1 MSAPAPVGTRRA
13 HRDRGRHVAA
23 RPGGLVRWGRLVG
36 RHPVV
41 VLVLWGVFVVAG
53 FGAALGLFGTP
64 SLFDRV
70 DSGEIVVEG
79 ENQAGRDVLAE
90 AGGSGFSTYTL
101 LLGGV
106 DLADPEVG
114 RSAARAVADLTA
126 VEHVESAVNPFVLPG
141 GPTSPEALRF
151 VQDGDPA
158 SDGFATVVTLDPDV
172 TAEEESAATEQVDA
186 VLDRLVVETGAT
198 SSERGGLSSLVDR
211 IIEQVKIDGQ
221 RGEGIALPVSFV
233 LMVFV
238 FGGFLAAGFP
248 VLGAVASIAGALA
261 SLLGFSYLLDL
272 DASTVNVVTVL
283 GLGLCIDYG
292 LLVVSRFREE
302 MRALLRGA
310 PAADATR
317 DQVLDAVGSTLD
329 RAGRTVV
336 FSAVTVAVSL
346 AGMLFLQIDFVRAVA
361 LAGVSVVVVAL
372 AVALT
377 LIPAL
382 CVLGAR
388 RLLRRGTEVSGDEG
402 VFSRLARTV
411 HRFPWVVIA
420 VVSGLLVLLA
430 VPATSM
436 VLTSSGA
443 ELLPKGTPERTF
455 FEELRAGYPQLAGAQ
470 VTVVARAPAAEVE
483 SWAATAADRPGV
495 ESVDPVRTLDDG
507 VVTVGLHTGDSG
519 TGGASRELVDSLR
532 TDRPPFESWVVGQA
546 SGIRDFTAT
555 VADGVWWAVGAVVL
569 ATLVLLFLMT
579 GSVVIPVKAL
589 VMNVLSLGAAL
600 GVTVWIFEEGHL
612 EGLLNFTSAG
622 GVENT
627 IPILVIAF
635 GFGLSMDYEV
645 FLLSRIVEL
654 HEQGHDT
661 ETAVTLGLQRSGR
674 IITSAALLMAVVFAG
689 FAAGDLL
696 IMKQM
701 GVALVLAIAIDATL
715 VRMLL
720 VPATMSVLGA
730 ANWWAPAPL
739 QRLHARWGIHE

>member
-1 MSAPAPVGTRRA
+1 MSVPAPAAPRA
-13 HRDRGRHVAA
+13 GALR
-23 RPGGLVRWGRLVG
+23 RWGGVVG
-36 RHPVV
+36 RHPRAVLAFWVV
-41 VLVLWGVFVVAG
+41 FIVAG
-53 FGAALGLFGTP
+53 FGTALGAFGTP

-70 DSGEIVVEG
+70 GSGEIVVDG
-79 ENQAGRDVLAE
+79 ENQAGRAVLTE

-101 LLGGV
+101 LVRGV
-106 DLADPEVG
+106 DLEDPAV
-114 RSAARAVADLTA
+114 ARAAAEAVRDLTA
-126 VEHVESAVNPFVLPG
+126 VEHVESAVNPFVVPD
-141 GPTSPEALRF
+141 GPTSPTALQF
-151 VQDGDPA
+151 VQGGDPA
-158 SDGFATVVTLDPDV
+158 SGGFATVVSFDSRN
-172 TAEEESAATEQVDA
+172 TAEEEAAATREVD
-186 VLDRLVVETGAT
+186 VVFDRLVEQTGAT
-198 SSERGGLSSLVDR
+198 SSERGGLRSLVDR
-211 IIEQVKIDGQ
+211 IIEQVKVDGQ
-221 RGEGIALPVSFV
+221 RGEGIALPVSFG
-233 LMVFV
+233 LMVLV

-302 MRALLRGA
+302 MRSMLQGA
-310 PAADATR
+310 PAADATHE
-317 DQVLDAVGSTLD
+317 QVLEATARTMH

-336 FSAVTVAVSL
+336 FSALTVAISL
-346 AGMLFLQIDFVRAVA
+346 AGLLFLEIDFIHAVA
-361 LAGVSVVVVAL
+361 LAGVSVVLVAL
-372 AVALT
+372 AVALS

-382 CVLGAR
+382 CTMGAR

-402 VFSRLARTV
+402 VFSHLARFV
-411 HRFPWVVIA
+411 HRFPWAVIA

-436 VLTSSGA
+436 LLTSSGA

-455 FEELRAGYPQLAGAQ
+455 FEDFREGYPLLSGAE
-470 VTVVARAPAAEVE
+470 VLVVARAPAAEVQA
-483 SWAATAADRPGV
+483 WAATAAERPGV
-495 ESVDPVRTLDDG
+495 QSVDPVRQLDGG
-507 VVTVGLHTGDSG
+507 VVTVGFQTGDSG
-519 TGGASRELVDSLR
+519 TGENSRALVDSLR
-532 TDRPPFESWVVGQA
+532 SDRPPFESWVVGQA
-546 SGIRDFTAT
+546 SGIKDFRAA
-555 VADGVWWAVGAVVL
+555 VAARAWWAAGAVVL

-612 EGLLNFTSAG
+612 ESLLRFTSAG
-622 GVENT
+622 GIENA

-674 IITSAALLMAVVFAG
+674 IITSAALLMVVVFAG

-701 GVALVLAIAIDATL
+701 GVALVLAITIDATL

-720 VPATMSVLGA
+720 VPATMSVLGS

-739 QRLHARWGIHE
+739 RRLHARWGITE